1 VYPCSVPGWSWGR
14 LEVEKFGAHVCCL
27 GMAQTTLTWLGTT
40 CGPPH
45 SVHHWWEPPEPARPW
60 GSVDFKGTWKRK
72 AHSLCQQ
79 TPPAPTMPSAS
90 SSLPS
95 PGNRRLPFSQKSYP
109 TSPHP
114 CALLGFFHL
123 EHKNQDPQITDC
135 IRIISIQIYFVNLPI
150 ILIIWV
156 S

>member
-1 VYPCSVPGWSWGR
+1 LRQARSLGLMCVAWGWPR
-14 LEVEKFGAHVCCL
+14 
-27 GMAQTTLTWLGTT
+27 
-40 CGPPH
+40 PPSH
-45 SVHHWWEPPEPARPW
+45 GWEPPMPLPTLSLLGEPPGPALPW
-60 GSVDFKGTWKRK
+60 GSVGFKGTWKEK
-72 AHSLCQQ
+72 GLSLCWQ

-150 ILIIWV
+150 ILII
-156 S
+156 